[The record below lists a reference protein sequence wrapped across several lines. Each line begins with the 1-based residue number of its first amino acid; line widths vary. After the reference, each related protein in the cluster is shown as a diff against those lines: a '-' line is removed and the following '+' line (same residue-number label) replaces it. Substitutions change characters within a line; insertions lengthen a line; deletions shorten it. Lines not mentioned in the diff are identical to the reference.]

1 MNRTC
6 DRTGLSLVPGPHAP
20 VFRLATTSYGALNPK
35 ERDLLEPRES
45 WSRWDTVGRTV
56 YAVDSRRAAFVEAL
70 SWARQEKPSA
80 APVQLSK
87 TAAALGMTVKELA
100 EQIDADWGSSNG
112 MVRGWLP
119 AGWRES
125 HLMYQLDFDPG
136 WWVDITHSD
145 TLMAL
150 SDGMRDELFMLGI
163 RLGLTLAELSSD
175 NRTLTSTIAGW
186 LRESI
191 TLDDDTAPAGIR
203 FQSKHGAH
211 NDGEGEC
218 WAYWMREADAGLTTS
233 KVRADK
239 GTAFAPDDLD
249 FRYALQLHNIEAR

>member
-1 MNRTC
+1 MSRTC
-6 DRTGLSLVPGPHAP
+6 DRTGLSLVPGPQEP

-35 ERDLLEPRES
+35 ERDALEPRHS

-70 SWARQEKPSA
+70 SWARQEKPAA

-100 EQIDADWGSSNG
+100 SEIDADWGSSSG

-125 HLMYQLDFDPG
+125 HLMYKLEFDPG

-150 SDGMRDELFMLGI
+150 SDGMRDELFMLDI
-163 RLGLTLAELSSD
+163 HLGLTLAEVVSD
-175 NRTLTSTIAGW
+175 NRSLTTAIAEW
-186 LRESI
+186 LRDSV
-191 TLDDDTAPAGIR
+191 TLDDDSAPVGIR
-203 FQSKHGAH
+203 FHSKHGKH
-211 NDGEGEC
+211 DDGDGEC

-233 KVRADK
+233 RVRADN
-239 GTAFAPDDLD
+239 GAAFPHDDPDFL
-249 FRYALQLHNIEAR
+249 YALQLHNIEAR